1 MKKNISIF
9 LVIAVMI
16 VNLKIS
22 KTLDMGFLG
31 YIIGAIVGFTI
42 GKRVKE

>member
-1 MKKNISIF
+1 MKKIISIF
-9 LVIAVMI
+9 FVIVVVI

-31 YIIGAIVGFTI
+31 YIIGAIVGFMI
-42 GKRVKE
+42 GRRVKK

>member
-1 MKKNISIF
+1 MKKIIFIF
-9 LVIAVMI
+9 LVIVVVI

-31 YIIGAIVGFTI
+31 YIIGAIVGFMI
-42 GKRVKE
+42 GKRVNE